1 MPAGKHAK
9 ATALGVHP
17 FWTKTS
23 TMGRGKLPSA
33 DFLSAQNDQKLMNMV
48 NPFAVGSN
56 IHIGPGSNPTPRKD
70 PNIIL
75 K

>member
-9 ATALGVHP
+9 ALSKGIPDLVNH
-17 FWTKTS
+17 
-23 TMGRGKLPSA
+23 GKQVRLPSA
-33 DFLSAQNDQKLMNMV
+33 DFLSAQNDHKLMNMA